1 MKKIYLIRK
10 KNSVYKKFFPLIMKG
25 NLRKK
30 IRIKNKKNYFLIKP
44 IINF

>member
-10 KNSVYKKFFPLIMKG
+10 KNSVYNKNFPLIMKG

-30 IRIKNKKNYFLIKP
+30 NQNKKK
-44 IINF
+44 IIIFE

>member
-10 KNSVYKKFFPLIMKG
+10 ENSVYKKNFPLIMKG

-30 IRIKNKKNYFLIKP
+30 NQNKKKKNLF
-44 IINF
+44 